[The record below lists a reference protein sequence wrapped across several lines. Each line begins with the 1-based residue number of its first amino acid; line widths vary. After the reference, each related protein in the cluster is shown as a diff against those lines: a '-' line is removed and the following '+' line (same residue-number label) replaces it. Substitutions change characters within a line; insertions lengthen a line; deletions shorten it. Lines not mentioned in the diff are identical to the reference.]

1 MPYFLLSTPR
11 EISRKL
17 LLYRYNQLPK
27 AIENARKLGFGGGA
41 ALYPMVTIHGE
52 ECHNEWE
59 ITFEEIH
66 RNNIIVYAI
75 MQFSRVTG
83 NKEYIA
89 YYGLEVMIAI
99 SRFWSQRVS
108 FSEARQK
115 YVLLGVTGPNEYE
128 NNVNNN
134 WYTNYSCVQC
144 LQSTIECLEMVAHE
158 YPEEYNR
165 IRQLNRVP
173 ACRRDGAMEGD
184 HRENVSARR
193 QRTGYFVQ
201 DDGYPDKVLGT
212 VDDIP
217 VNDGRSTN
225 TGRGTGFC
233 ARATSSK
240 AMCCWDFSSIM
251 NISTGKPSVA
261 TSGFTNPEPYT
272 NLLFRLSCMPFW
284 LHG

>member
-27 AIENARKLGFGGGA
+27 AIENCKLGFGGGA

-59 ITFEEIH
+59 ITFEDRT

-99 SRFWSQRVS
+99 SRFWASES
-108 FSEARQK
+108 FLRARQK
-115 YVLLGVTGPNEYE
+115 YVLLGVTGLNEYE

-144 LQSTIECLEMVAHE
+144 LQAPSNAWRWWRMNIRKSTTGYAAQPSSGM
-158 YPEEYNR
+158 PKR
-165 IRQLNRVP
+165 
-173 ACRRDGAMEGD
+173 RRDGRRSSRKCICPKTKNA
-184 HRENVSARR
+184 VSLCKTTAI
-193 QRTGYFVQ
+193 RTKYWV
-201 DDGYPDKVLGT
+201 
-212 VDDIP
+212 
-217 VNDGRSTN
+217 
-225 TGRGTGFC
+225 
-233 ARATSSK
+233 
-240 AMCCWDFSSIM
+240 
-251 NISTGKPSVA
+251 
-261 TSGFTNPEPYT
+261 
-272 NLLFRLSCMPFW
+272 
-284 LHG
+284 H

>member
-1 MPYFLLSTPR
+1 M
-11 EISRKL
+11 
-17 LLYRYNQLPK
+17 LYRYNQLPK

-165 IRQLNRVP
+165 IRRSTEFRH
-173 ACRRDGAMEGD
+173 AE
-184 HRENVSARR
+184 ETARWKEIIEKMYLPEDKER
-193 QRTGYFVQ
+193 GIFVQ

-212 VDDIP
+212 VNDIP
-217 VNDGRSTN
+217 VNELVMGPDSALVLHQAKRCAV
-225 TGRGTGFC
+225 GTF
-233 ARATSSK
+233 
-240 AMCCWDFSSIM
+240 
-251 NISTGKPSVA
+251 P
-261 TSGFTNPEPYT
+261 
-272 NLLFRLSCMPFW
+272 LL
-284 LHG
+284 

>member
-1 MPYFLLSTPR
+1 MEHRTVLRALLPVIDPERNITETFAIP
-11 EISRKL
+11 L
-17 LLYRYNQLPK
+17 QPTAPK

-144 LQSTIECLEMVAHE
+144 LQSTMNAWRWWRM
-158 YPEEYNR
+158 N
-165 IRQLNRVP
+165 IRKSTTGYAAQPSSGMPKR
-173 ACRRDGAMEGD
+173 RRDG
-184 HRENVSARR
+184 RR
-193 QRTGYFVQ
+193 
-201 DDGYPDKVLGT
+201 
-212 VDDIP
+212 
-217 VNDGRSTN
+217 
-225 TGRGTGFC
+225 
-233 ARATSSK
+233 SSRK
-240 AMCCWDFSSIM
+240 
-251 NISTGKPSVA
+251 
-261 TSGFTNPEPYT
+261 
-272 NLLFRLSCMPFW
+272 
-284 LHG
+284 